1 MAKSGMYR
9 LLFLAMLLSVNFVA
23 QAQESVDAIEM
34 ADPMRES
41 GKIYVVVGV
50 LLIIFLG
57 FTAFLVITDK
67 KISNLEKELEGKE

>member
-9 LLFLAMLLSVNFVA
+9 LLFLAMLLSVNFA
-23 QAQESVDAIEM
+23 TQAQEAVDAIEM
-34 ADPMRES
+34 ADSLRES